1 MAVKGKG
8 HNVIAAEIIGGH
20 YRSIIAYHSCY
31 NIKITLI
38 FYQAIKSLPV
48 VLLSDFTSKLHHLQ
62 YTNRTV

>member
-1 MAVKGKG
+1 MAVEGKG
-8 HNVIAAEIIGGH
+8 HNTSAAELISGYYH
-20 YRSIIAYHSCY
+20 SIIAYHSCY

-38 FYQAIKSLPV
+38 FYQAIKILPV